1 MRQILLLLTLLA
13 SVVGSCL
20 AQSRDIVLEQ
30 GFSPDARYHLLITSN
45 ENDSGLLQAGLQV
58 TDVQRNTIV
67 YLKNRQWKEYGDDV
81 RNRPT
86 LASLVKLWKKSQAT
100 VLARYGLSRPVSG
113 KRLFQVAS
121 FGDLGY
127 PADTTSQTTLLGALH
142 LQSSRLRS
150 ACTYNDAPTH
160 GFTLKLGTQELQRD
174 ARLPRSR
181 QCASAYDL
189 GAGWQYKTALAVLVR
204 VYSRGWEGTDTA
216 ALVVTAR
223 LK

>member
-13 SVVGSCL
+13 LVAGSCL

-45 ENDSGLLQAGLQV
+45 ENDSGIPEAGLQI
-58 TDVQRNTIV
+58 TDVRRNTIV
-67 YLKNRQWKEYGDDV
+67 YLKGRQWKEYRDDA

-86 LASLVKLWKKSQAT
+86 LVSLVALWKRSQAA
-100 VLARYGLSRPVSG
+100 VLARYGLSKPIPG
-113 KRLFQVAS
+113 ERLFQVAS

-127 PADTTSQTTLLGALH
+127 PAGTASQTTPLGVLD
-142 LQSSRLRS
+142 LRSGRLSS
-150 ACTYNDAPTH
+150 ACTYNDAPTQ
-160 GFTLKLGTQELQRD
+160 GFTLRLGNQELQRD

-189 GAGWQYKTALAVLVR
+189 GTAWQYKTALAVLVR
-204 VYSRGWEGTDTA
+204 VYSRGWEGTDTTT
-216 ALVVTAR
+216 LVVTAR

>member
-1 MRQILLLLTLLA
+1 MRRLLFLIVLIT
-13 SVVGSCL
+13 GTCL

-45 ENDSGLLQAGLQV
+45 ENDSGLPEVQLQI
-58 TDVQRNTIV
+58 TDVRRNAIV
-67 YLKNRQWKEYGDDV
+67 YLKGRQWKQYGDAS
-81 RNRPT
+81 NRPT
-86 LASLVKLWKKSQAT
+86 LISLVALWKKSQAA
-100 VLARYGLSRPVSG
+100 VLARYRLSRPVSG
-113 KRLFQVAS
+113 RSLFQVAS

-127 PADTTSQTTLLGALH
+127 PADTAFQITPLGALH
-142 LQSSRLRS
+142 LSSRRLGS
-150 ACTYNDAPTH
+150 ACTYNDSPTH
-160 GFTLKLGTQELQRD
+160 GFTLRLGNQELQRD
-174 ARLPRSR
+174 ARLPTSR

>member
-1 MRQILLLLTLLA
+1 MRQILLLLTLIA
-13 SVVGSCL
+13 SVAGSCL

-45 ENDSGLLQAGLQV
+45 ENDSGLPEVGLQI
-58 TDVQRNTIV
+58 TDVQRNAIV
-67 YLKNRQWKEYGDDV
+67 YLKGRQWKEYGDAS
-81 RNRPT
+81 NRPT
-86 LASLVKLWKKSQAT
+86 LASLLALWKKSQAA
-100 VLARYGLSRPVSG
+100 VLARYGLSRPVPG
-113 KRLFQVAS
+113 RRLVQVAS

-127 PADTTSQTTLLGALH
+127 PADTAAQTTPLGALH
-142 LQSSRLRS
+142 LSSRRLGS

-160 GFTLKLGTQELQRD
+160 GFTLKLGDQELQRD

-189 GAGWQYKTALAVLVR
+189 GTAWQYKTALAVLVR